1 MELIPKQAEKSGE
14 PVPEILVTTEL
25 HQFDNLDEAKEY
37 INWCLAGSYADDG
50 VEQWWRRS
58 RKNLDN
64 LTPQEAW
71 TIMPERVLH
80 LAQALL

>member
-1 MELIPKQAEKSGE
+1 MEFIPKQAEISGKAA
-14 PVPEILVTTEL
+14 PEIAITAEL
-25 HQFDNLDEAKEY
+25 YQFANLNEAKDF
-37 INWCLAGSYADDG
+37 INWCLAGSYTDDG

-58 RKNLDN
+58 RKNLDD